1 MILHYDTGHL
11 PGCST
16 TKLPD
21 GFCSVP
27 VFCSPA
33 WHCESFFFL
42 QLKTSE
48 CPLTVTLWKQVL
60 MKEQLD
66 MSVNNSH
73 RATARLSA
81 QDRNDGIKHRN
92 CAADKCPAV
101 NGSVWGGRRS
111 GEVSRV
117 DVRQRVLGLIMYTGQ
132 LQWSVTLRTDIWSG
146 RTEDGWG

>member
-1 MILHYDTGHL
+1 MTLDICLAGVL
-11 PGCST
+11 PNYQMGSAPSLSSVL
-16 TKLPD
+16 LPD
-21 GFCSVP
+21 TVSLF
-27 VFCSPA
+27 
-33 WHCESFFFL
+33 FFFL